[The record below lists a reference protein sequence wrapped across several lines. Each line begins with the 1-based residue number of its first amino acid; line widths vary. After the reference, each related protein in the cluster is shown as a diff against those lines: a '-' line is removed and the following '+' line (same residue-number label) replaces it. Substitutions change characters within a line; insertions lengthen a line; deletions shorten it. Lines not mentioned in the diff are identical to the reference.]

1 LPDALETVYGTNP
14 NDPDTDKDGCLD
26 GREVGPSEMLGGR
39 RNPLNFWDFYD
50 TPDAANVRDKVVNI
64 QDILRVARRFSANDA
79 GGTAP
84 INRLSDPF
92 SAPPP
97 EPAYHP
103 AFDRFDPPPA
113 AVEPDPT
120 KREVWD
126 LQAADGFI
134 TVVQDIRLV
143 AAQFGHSCL

>member
-1 LPDALETVYGTNP
+1 MQYALISSAVACSP
-14 NDPDTDKDGCLD
+14 
-26 GREVGPSEMLGGR
+26 GRSTTIAFTTSP
-39 RNPLNFWDFYD
+39 
-50 TPDAANVRDKVVNI
+50 
-64 QDILRVARRFSANDA
+64 QSAS
-79 GGTAP
+79 GAP